1 MTRLQIAFAAFLI
14 ICLSLLVGD
23 RFGWFGQ
30 QLPSAAAV
38 QEISDGVA
46 ARIQPGLTV
55 RDLDDTLTRHNAPI
69 SKAVNDLTISVANLT
84 TRVDGIESALQHPSP
99 TALVVV
105 VSSGSTPTATAT
117 LTATSTVT
125 TSVTPTATVDVTATV
140 QADLDAR
147 ATVIAGAQATIVAA
161 YTATPTPTFTPTPTP
176 TPTATNTPMHVVIDN
191 MPNGQVDPNTVATLV
206 ANSVQATVAALP
218 TQSSVTITQIVTA
231 TPGPV
236 VVPPTVTPTA
246 TTAAVVPDGSGAS
259 D

>member
-23 RFGWFGQ
+23 RLGWFGQ

-117 LTATSTVT
+117 LMATSTVT
-125 TSVTPTATVDVTATV
+125 TSVTPTATANVTAT
-140 QADLDAR
+140 
-147 ATVIAGAQATIVAA
+147 AQANDLATRTAMIATGEAMIAA
-161 YTATPTPTFTPTPTP
+161 ANTATPTPTFTPTPTLTP
-176 TPTATNTPMHVVIDN
+176 TPTNTPMHVVIDN
-191 MPNGQVDPNTVATLV
+191 MPSGQQVDPNSVATLV
-206 ANSVQATVAALP
+206 ADAVQQSVSATLTAMP
-218 TQSSVTITQIVTA
+218 TQA
-231 TPGPV
+231 APV